1 MSMKRYLSVAVLS
14 AVVSMFVY
22 SRALPEK
29 RSPGLQPFTPTRID
43 WLVTHLQA
51 NLREDLT
58 EEKNFNLNISSSD
71 PETVVI
77 YVRYLPTV
85 DRKIMNLDIDTARKV
100 IHVVAQTYGWDG
112 WVKIKEDVEPAEPM
126 K

>member
-1 MSMKRYLSVAVLS
+1 MPMKKYFSVAVLS
-14 AVVSMFVY
+14 AVISVFVY
-22 SRALPEK
+22 ARALPQK

-43 WLVTHLQA
+43 WLVTYLQA
-51 NLREDLT
+51 SLREDLT

-77 YVRYLPTV
+77 YVRYFPTV
-85 DRKIMNLDIDTARKV
+85 DRKIMNADIDTARKV

-112 WVKIKEDVEPAEPM
+112 WVKIKEDVELAEPM